1 MIRSG
6 RRRYWHYQS
15 SADFIN
21 SKVLCKY
28 CLYLGHTLQ
37 DNIQRV
43 IQAWLINSC
52 YSILCPLIRM
62 HNIFSRINNVSA
74 LFSSCMMALLAAIAI
89 SSFIFTADPQGDLG
103 LLSIK
108 VYARQNP
115 RHTVIWFLR
124 WTYPVIPR
132 LVRRKC
138 MQSRNLL
145 LSIST
150 WPLVRPFYSF
160 LYDLYIHSSADLRP
174 LFHWN
179 TKQLFV
185 WVEAEFNNTKKVCG
199 PTCTNEPTPIIPQA
213 ENTVIIWDRVVRR
226 KEDADL
232 KVTGKNKYMLRELT
246 KSFK

>member
-6 RRRYWHYQS
+6 RRRHWHYQS

-89 SSFIFTADPQGDLG
+89 SSFIFTADPRGDLG

-115 RHTVIWFLR
+115 RHTVIWTLR

-150 WPLVRPFYSF
+150 WPLVSPFYSF
-160 LYDLYIHSSADLRP
+160 LYDLYIYSSADLRP

-199 PTCTNEPTPIIPQA
+199 PTCTNEPTPIIPTGWEYSDYLGPYCSSQRGCRSQS
-213 ENTVIIWDRVVRR
+213 DRQ
-226 KEDADL
+226 E
-232 KVTGKNKYMLRELT
+232 
-246 KSFK
+246 